1 MNRTKYN
8 RGFSLVSAV
17 FLLVVVALIA
27 GYAVSIGTSQQADSS
42 LALLGKRADF
52 AARSG
57 LEWAIARV
65 LQDGSCPVSGTTFS
79 PAGTGISN
87 FVVSVSCSSA
97 TVSEGAST
105 YLVYSLGVTATL
117 GSEGTEDFARRSL
130 SAQVSGI

>member
-1 MNRTKYN
+1 MNSTRYN
-8 RGFSLVSAV
+8 GGFSLVSAV

-57 LEWAIARV
+57 LEWAIARI
-65 LQDGSCPVSGTTFS
+65 LEDGSCPASGTTFS

-87 FVVSVSCSSA
+87 FTVSVSCSST
-97 TVSEGAST
+97 TVAEGASS
-105 YLVYSLGVTATL
+105 YPMYSLNVTATL
-117 GSEGTEDFARRSL
+117 GSEGSEDFARRSL
-130 SAQVSGI
+130 NAHVSGI